1 MIEPTLRKLWNLL
14 VFGVCDGL
22 PLFEC
27 RVDTPAST
35 AAFGSPSP
43 PEQFSHSTLMKTK
56 HITPP
61 PAAAAVLLCV
71 GLLLSAMMVARAWQS
86 FTDRDG
92 DKLPMISA
100 R

>member
-1 MIEPTLRKLWNLL
+1 
-14 VFGVCDGL
+14 
-22 PLFEC
+22 
-27 RVDTPAST
+27 
-35 AAFGSPSP
+35 
-43 PEQFSHSTLMKTK
+43 MKTK
-56 HITPP
+56 HITAP